1 MRQEKE
7 RGEDKKKEKKKKMED
22 QLEESFFS
30 NFLLLG
36 RNQCLT
42 AQVGGKLFA
51 WREEIIPI
59 FLGQTVNLNCKA
71 AIWLRTFHQTTG

>member
-7 RGEDKKKEKKKKMED
+7 REEDKKKKKKWRINSKKV
-22 QLEESFFS
+22 FS

-42 AQVGGKLFA
+42 AQVGYSRDEKKLF
-51 WREEIIPI
+51 PYS
-59 FLGQTVNLNCKA
+59 
-71 AIWLRTFHQTTG
+71 

>member
-1 MRQEKE
+1 MRQRKEKE
-7 RGEDKKKEKKKKMED
+7 RGEDKKKKKMED
-22 QLEESFFS
+22 QLEESFLKLSAFRQKS
-30 NFLLLG
+30 VSHG
-36 RNQCLT
+36 SSW
-42 AQVGGKLFA
+42 LFA